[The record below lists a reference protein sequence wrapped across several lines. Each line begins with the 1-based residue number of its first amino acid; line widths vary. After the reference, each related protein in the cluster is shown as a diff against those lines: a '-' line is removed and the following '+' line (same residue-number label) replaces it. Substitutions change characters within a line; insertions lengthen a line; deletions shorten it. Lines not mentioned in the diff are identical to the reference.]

1 MVKFREINKLE
12 DLGKK
17 AQESLLTK
25 KMNIHRL
32 SLHYENR
39 SIGLPSN
46 ANYSTYQVR
55 KVTGNLKNVT
65 FKNIKIKG

>member
-1 MVKFREINKLE
+1 MVEFREINKLE

-17 AQESLLTK
+17 AQEYLLTK

-55 KVTGNLKNVT
+55 EVTGNLKNVT
-65 FKNIKIKG
+65 FETLL

>member
-55 KVTGNLKNVT
+55 EVTGNLKNVT
-65 FKNIKIKG
+65 F